1 VDEKRLTQ
9 AVRLFLEGLNVESD
23 PAEMDETAA
32 RVAKAWV
39 GDLVSGYAT
48 DPADLLGNSW
58 SEGGAGIVLMKDIEF
73 TSVCR
78 HHLLPFSGTASVA
91 YLPDGRVVGLSK
103 IADLVDCLSRRL
115 QLQESLADEIASA
128 LMTHLKPRG
137 AACMIRAE
145 HCCVSARGPRKSGA
159 GVIST
164 SLKGALSTD
173 PVYKN
178 KFLQLAR

>member
-9 AVRLFLEGLNVESD
+9 AVRLFLEGLDVESD
-23 PAEMDETAA
+23 SAEMDETAT

-39 GDLVSGYAT
+39 RDLVSGYAT
-48 DPADLLGNSW
+48 DPADLLGNAW
-58 SEGGAGIVLMKDIEF
+58 AEGGAGIVLMKDIEF

-91 YLPDGRVVGLSK
+91 YLPEGRVVGLSK

-115 QLQESLADEIASA
+115 QLQESLTDEIASA

-164 SLKGALSTD
+164 SLKGAFSSD

-178 KFLQLAR
+178 KFFQLTR